1 MLFNILIALCL
12 KRMKY
17 RDKIDIISQILEA
30 ANGGGASRTRIMYK
44 ALLSYAQMKENLMLL
59 TKKDLLRYDEDTRT
73 FKTTEK
79 GLRFLKTYNQIDDM
93 IKSPQ
98 QPLS

>member
-1 MLFNILIALCL
+1 MLFNILMALCL